1 MYLCSRLRY
10 VARADGALHHKATAT
25 SALPNATYGYIGD
38 PKIYCCDMKKVI
50 TIVSAVLIVVLGI
63 FLFYKFWFVYST
75 GVNEGDINYFQREGF
90 IFKTYEGKMIQS
102 GYNSKNTSS
111 TIQSNEF
118 KFSVEDERIAQ
129 QIDNASGRQIKLHWK
144 RYLGTLPWRGNSQY
158 VVDSIYSV
166 GTRPQTGDPFEQTL
180 PPMPTE

>member
-1 MYLCSRLRY
+1 
-10 VARADGALHHKATAT
+10 
-25 SALPNATYGYIGD
+25 
-38 PKIYCCDMKKVI
+38 MKKTISII
-50 TIVSAVLIVVLGI
+50 TVVLLVALGL
-63 FLFYKFWFVYST
+63 FLYIKFWFVYSS

-118 KFSVEDERIAQ
+118 RFSVENERIAQ
-129 QIDNASGRQIKLHWK
+129 QINNASGRQIKLHWN
-144 RYLGTLPWRGNSQY
+144 RYLGTLPWRGKSQF

-166 GTRPQTGDPFEQTL
+166 GGAPQQLDPFGHET
-180 PPMPTE
+180 PPME